1 MTIVKTDAVLVDDA
15 EQTVLYDVDDVLG
28 PVNQRRTW
36 KPGSSGD
43 NRNAIED
50 KLRQAVSYFTGN
62 YQNWA
67 TMTNA
72 QKDAANR
79 QAQRMLANL
88 CRYTLDD
95 FSSGGD

>member
-1 MTIVKTDAVLVDDA
+1 MTIIKRDLVLVDDA
-15 EQTVLYDVDDVLG
+15 EQTVIYDVDDVAG

-36 KPGSSGD
+36 KPGSSGA
-43 NRNAIED
+43 NQGSVED
-50 KLRQAVSYFTGN
+50 KLRQAVNVFSTN

-67 TMTNA
+67 TMSNA

-88 CRYTLDD
+88 CRHALND